1 VDEEERLRRNVEVG
15 ELLDIYGE
23 LLPPRTRELLVR
35 YYEDDLSLAELA
47 AEAGRT
53 RQSVHE
59 HLRRGESRLR
69 AFEAALGLRQKRK
82 RLLALRAAFACLLAQ
97 VPPPFRGEGK
107 RLLEELR
114 RLAEGDDDP
123 REAHKTSRV
132 PPPAGPRRGA
142 RRGDGEKG

>member
-1 VDEEERLRRNVEVG
+1 MDEEERLRRKVEVG

-59 HLRRGESRLR
+59 HLRRGEARLR
-69 AFEAALGLRQKRK
+69 AFEDVLGLRKKRE
-82 RLLALRAAFACLLAQ
+82 RLHALRAAFARLLAQ
-97 VPPPFRGEGK
+97 VPPPYHGEGQS
-107 RLLEELR
+107 LLEELR
-114 RLAEGDDDP
+114 RLAEGDDVP

-132 PPPAGPRRGA
+132 PPPVGPREGA
-142 RRGDGEKG
+142 RGSVGEKG